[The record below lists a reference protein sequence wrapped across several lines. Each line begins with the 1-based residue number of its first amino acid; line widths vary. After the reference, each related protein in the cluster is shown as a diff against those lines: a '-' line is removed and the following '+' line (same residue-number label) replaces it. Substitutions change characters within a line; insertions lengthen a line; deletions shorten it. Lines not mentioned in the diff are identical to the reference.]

1 MDIFSGKR
9 FSETPLLAVGGHVSL
24 LVTNI
29 RFRTAGSYNRYT
41 VYFSRPSARLCLVS
55 AFEYLSVFISIILGL
70 AVVHLLGGVSL
81 LLDQR
86 VVARIFWV
94 HMAWVLNMFSLIT
107 WVWWANWQLNG
118 VESFSPAHYVSMVLF
133 SVVLYL
139 MCGLLFPV
147 RGKEVENFYEQFEI
161 NRTRFFYLGEVL
173 LVAALLKGYVDR
185 QVLSEP
191 DTLERTV
198 MFATLAVL
206 FGIASR
212 SRSRVFHGA
221 LAVVFFALTL
231 RWIFTE

>member
-1 MDIFSGKR
+1 M
-9 FSETPLLAVGGHVSL
+9 
-24 LVTNI
+24 
-29 RFRTAGSYNRYT
+29 
-41 VYFSRPSARLCLVS
+41 S

-86 VVARIFWV
+86 IVARIFWV
-94 HMAWVLNMFSLIT
+94 HTAWVLNMFSLIT
-107 WVWWANWQLNG
+107 WVWWSNWQLNG
-118 VESFSPAHYVSMVLF
+118 IESFSPVHYVAMVLF

-147 RGKEVENFYEQFEI
+147 RGNEVENFYEQFEI

-191 DTLERTV
+191 DTLERTI

-212 SRSRVFHGA
+212 TRSRVFHGA